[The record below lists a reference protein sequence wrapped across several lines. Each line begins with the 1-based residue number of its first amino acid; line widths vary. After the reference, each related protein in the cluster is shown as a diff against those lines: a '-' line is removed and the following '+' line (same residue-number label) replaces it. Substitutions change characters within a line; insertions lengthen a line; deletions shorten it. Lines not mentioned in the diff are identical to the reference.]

1 LKSMWSTA
9 GMPLLSAGL
18 LLVIQAGGSAED
30 DRAEE
35 EETAVEVVQHVPQ
48 LHEELFDL
56 WAFGGNRE
64 RHRRGIAKK
73 LDVAVKVLDLKYSLS
88 EAEQKKLVLAGQ
100 ADLQRYFA
108 EAEILR
114 QKFHATC
121 GDHRKLRD
129 VHREAL
135 ELRAAGDSRWFD
147 ESSFF
152 AKVVRK
158 TLKVVTASRATACRQ
173 QLLRSV
179 AERAAVPLESTAS
192 LRPEQSETPIAPLP
206 AETPPINAGEE
217 EDVLMKS
224 RLTEFSTEQLR
235 PLFDEAQ
242 RPRVQAVLNV
252 IQDSRAGLEARGLID
267 GRMPG
272 RGEKG
277 FQ

>member
-1 LKSMWSTA
+1 
-9 GMPLLSAGL
+9 LLSAGM

-35 EETAVEVVQHVPQ
+35 EGAVVEVVKRAPR
-48 LHEELFDL
+48 LDDDLFEL
-56 WAFGGNRE
+56 WAFGGNRD
-64 RHRRGIAKK
+64 RHRRGLARK
-73 LDVAVKVLDLKYSLS
+73 LDVAVKLLDLKYSLS
-88 EAEQKKLVLAGQ
+88 EEEREKLVLAGQ

-152 AKVVRK
+152 AKVVRR

-179 AERAAVPLESTAS
+179 AERAAVPLESIAS
-192 LRPEQSETPIAPLP
+192 LRPEQSETPAALLP
-206 AETPPINAGEE
+206 AEKSPINAGEDD
-217 EDVLMKS
+217 DVLMKS
-224 RLTEFSTEQLR
+224 RLTEFSAEQLR

-252 IQDSRAGLEARGLID
+252 FQDSRAGLEARGLID

-272 RGEKG
+272 RGVKD